1 MPWGLHTKDSSGL
14 GRVMVVD
21 DEENIRKIVRMTLT
35 KAGYDVV
42 EAEDGEAAV
51 KVLKSDDNPLMV
63 DVIICDIRMPKVNG
77 VEAIQYFRSQFPS
90 IPVIVL
96 TGYPDTDLA
105 VSLLKQG
112 VVDYVTKPVEGDKL
126 AAVVANAM
134 KQRTELKG

>member
-1 MPWGLHTKDSSGL
+1 
-14 GRVMVVD
+14 MVVD

-51 KVLKSDDNPLMV
+51 KVIKSEDNPLMV

-112 VVDYVTKPVEGDKL
+112 VVDYVTKPVEGEKL
-126 AAVVANAM
+126 TAVVATAM

>member
-51 KVLKSDDNPLMV
+51 KVIKSDDNPLMV

-112 VVDYVTKPVEGDKL
+112 VVDYVTKPVEGEKL

>member
-112 VVDYVTKPVEGDKL
+112 VVDYVTKPVEGEKL

>member
-1 MPWGLHTKDSSGL
+1 MPWGLHTKDSPGL

-35 KAGYDVV
+35 KTGYDVV
-42 EAEDGEAAV
+42 EAEDGEQAV
-51 KVLKSDDNPLMV
+51 KVLKSNDNPLMV

>member
-14 GRVMVVD
+14 GRVMIVD

-35 KAGYDVV
+35 KTGYDVV

-51 KVLKSDDNPLMV
+51 KVIKSDDNPLMV